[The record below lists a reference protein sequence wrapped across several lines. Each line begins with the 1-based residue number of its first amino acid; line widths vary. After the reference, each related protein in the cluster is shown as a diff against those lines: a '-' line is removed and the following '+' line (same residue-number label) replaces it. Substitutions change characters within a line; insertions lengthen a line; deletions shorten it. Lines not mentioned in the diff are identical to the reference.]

1 MESTI
6 ELSVFKKEIH
16 FVKKDSLTTGQQR
29 NSMKISFNGKE
40 WNGLT
45 KYGVFKVEDTVKDVL
60 ITNSDIEI
68 PAEVCTLDNLGKVIY
83 FGIKGTYTETISGA
97 ENEIKTET
105 VYTTPY
111 FRLGILERG
120 TETSGS
126 IPEYPTPN
134 IIDAAIENARRWAVG
149 PSSIDKD
156 PTDTNNAKYWSGQAE
171 KFANILSEAGNNESE
186 RIKAEKERQ
195 NNENI
200 RQSNEAAR
208 EVWENYNQ
216 DKTYYKG
223 NKISF
228 NGNSY
233 VCVVES
239 TTNQPGQSKD
249 WLLIAQKGDGLVIKD
264 KYTTIEELRAANPNH
279 TYIYQVEQ
287 PNGELYI
294 YSDVASNWV
303 SIGTIQGPKGET
315 GDKGD
320 KGDQGI
326 RGEKGE
332 KGEKG
337 DTGASNVLTIGSV
350 TSGAAP
356 AVTITG
362 DSPNQ
367 VLNFVLEKGDKGEQ
381 GPQGI
386 QGPIGATGPRG
397 PQGERGPRGE
407 TGATGPQG
415 EPGPAGKDGVTPE
428 IVEGELVEV
437 PSAGVGSD
445 LSLGITAAT
454 IGQTIK
460 VKAVDASGVPTAWEA
475 VDMDA
480 EKFPKFTK
488 LLTHTITQDE
498 LESSPIAFVWGTA
511 QIPNLN
517 DFNVFVLSIARPD
530 GVKITFNNWVKLK
543 INNTLMGNICGTS
556 QAAEPQYVI
565 TANRLFGVWISGNY
579 YNLKNIS
586 VPVLVP
592 PLASSTFQSNLPD
605 SEPVTSI
612 GFTSYVA
619 GYGLTAG
626 IVVEIWGA
634 K

>member
-6 ELSVFKKEIH
+6 ELSVLKKEIH

-29 NSMKISFNGKE
+29 NSIKISFNGKE

-68 PAEVCTLDNLGKVIY
+68 PAEICTIDNLGKVVY
-83 FGIKGTYTETISGA
+83 FGIKGTYTETIDGT
-97 ENEIKTET
+97 ETET

-111 FRLGILERG
+111 FRLGVLERG
-120 TETSGS
+120 TETSGN
-126 IPEYPTPN
+126 IPEYPTQN
-134 IIDAAIENARRWAVG
+134 VIDAAIENARRWAVG
-149 PSSIDKD
+149 PSSIDKVPSD
-156 PTDTNNAKYWSGQAE
+156 ENNAKYWSEQAK
-171 KFANILSEAGNNESE
+171 KFANIFSEAG
-186 RIKAEKERQ
+186 Q
-195 NNENI
+195 L
-200 RQSNEAAR
+200 
-208 EVWENYNQ
+208 
-216 DKTYYKG
+216 
-223 NKISF
+223 
-228 NGNSY
+228 
-233 VCVVES
+233 VV
-239 TTNQPGQSKD
+239 
-249 WLLIAQKGDGLVIKD
+249 KD
-264 KYTTIEELRAANPNH
+264 KYTTLEKLRDANPNH
-279 TYIYQVEQ
+279 AYTYQVEQ

-294 YSDVASNWV
+294 YSDAAKDWV
-303 SIGTIQGPKGET
+303 SIGAIKGHKGE
-315 GDKGD
+315 KGD
-320 KGDQGI
+320 KGD
-326 RGEKGE
+326 

-381 GPQGI
+381 GPRGERGPIGPQGLQGEQGI
-386 QGPIGATGPRG
+386 QGLPGEKGE
-397 PQGERGPRGE
+397 QGEPGARGE
-407 TGATGPQG
+407 KGEKGDKGDKGEKGNAFTYADFTPDQLAALKGEKGDTGPQG
-415 EPGPAGKDGVTPE
+415 EPGPPGKDGITPE
-428 IVEGELVEV
+428 IVEGELVPV
-437 PSAGVGSD
+437 PSAGGGSD

-454 IGQTIK
+454 VGQIAKIT
-460 VKAVDASGVPTAWEA
+460 AVDETGKPTQWEP

-498 LESSPIAFVWGTA
+498 LAASPIAFVWGTA

-517 DFNVFVLSIARPD
+517 DFNVFVLTIVRPD
-530 GVKITFNNWVKLK
+530 GAKIEFNKWVRLK
-543 INNTLMGNICGTS
+543 INNTLLGNICGTKT
-556 QAAEPQYVI
+556 AASPQYVI

-579 YNLKNIS
+579 YDPRNIG

-592 PLASSTFQSNLPD
+592 PWSSTTFQSGLPD

-612 GFTSYVA
+612 GFTSYA
-619 GYGLTAG
+619 ADYGLTAG